1 MTTGERIA
9 ARRHE
14 LGLSQTELARL
25 AGIKQ
30 PTIAKLERDMQSGSP
45 HMHKIARALQTTAAY
60 LIGEI
65 DDPSE
70 NAFIPPTPA
79 EIAAEMGLIKVEE
92 IDLTIGMGAAF
103 LDEHVTS
110 VERWIPEDWVR
121 NFTNSPA
128 ALLSIARPVGD
139 SMYPTIN
146 DRDLVLIDR
155 SQRAIDRVD
164 GIWALVFGG
173 FGTIK
178 RVRVLPDGRHK
189 LMADNP
195 QVEAEMAT
203 DGELFV
209 IGRVA
214 GVFRRT

>member
-1 MTTGERIA
+1 MTLGNRIQSRLMA
-9 ARRHE
+9 
-14 LGLSQTELARL
+14 LGISQSDLAR
-25 AGIKQ
+25 AVGVAQ
-30 PTIAKLERDMQSGSP
+30 GTIAHLVSGRSRSSVHLP
-45 HMHKIARALQTTAAY
+45 KIARELHTTISY
-60 LIGEI
+60 LTGETE
-65 DDPSE
+65 DPAE
-70 NAFIPPTPA
+70 NAFIPPTAA

-103 LDEHVTS
+103 LDEHVTA
-110 VERWIPEDWVR
+110 VERWIPEEWVR
-121 NFTNSPA
+121 NFTTSPA
-128 ALLSIARPVGD
+128 AQLVIARPVGD

-155 SQRAIDRVD
+155 SQRTVDRVD

-189 LMADNP
+189 LMGDNP
-195 QVEAEMAT
+195 QVRDEEAT

>member
-1 MTTGERIA
+1 MTLGERIQS
-9 ARRHE
+9 RIDE
-14 LGLSQTELARL
+14 LGLNQTELARRV
-25 AGIKQ
+25 GVGQ
-30 PTIAKLERDMQSGSP
+30 GTIAHLVSGRSRSSA
-45 HMHKIARALQTTAAY
+45 HLHKIARELRTTAAY
-60 LIGEI
+60 LSG
-65 DDPSE
+65 DTNDPDE
-70 NAFIPPTPA
+70 NAYVPPTPA

-103 LDEHVTS
+103 LDEHVTAIA
-110 VERWIPEDWVR
+110 RWIPEDWVR

-155 SQRAIDRVD
+155 SQRIIDRVD

-195 QVEAEMAT
+195 QVEAELAT